1 MAKDSERQQA
11 RILYIDHCLTAK
23 EIAGRLKLSEK
34 TVGKW
39 VDAGNWKELRVSK
52 QSGPEVLISKYNELL
67 ASLLD
72 KRLTFEKKS
81 TKSDDEKAE
90 YASVIDEMSK
100 ISAMIERINKDN
112 RPTLRTH
119 IFCLEKFMTTL
130 RNQQPKLFTEPL
142 INFQIEYLDQ
152 LADELK

>member
-23 EIAGRLKLSEK
+23 EIAGRLKLAEK

-39 VDAGNWKELRVSK
+39 VEVGNWKDLRVSK
-52 QSGPEVLISKYNELL
+52 QTGPEVLVSKYNELL
-67 ASLLD
+67 AALLD
-72 KRLTFEKKS
+72 KRLQFEKKPNK
-81 TKSDDEKAE
+81 TDDEKAE
-90 YASVIDEMSK
+90 YSSVIDEMSK
-100 ISAMIERINKDN
+100 ISAMIERIHKDN

-130 RNQQPKLFTEPL
+130 RNQQPKLFTEAL
-142 INFQIEYLDQ
+142 IEFQIDYLDQ